1 MKLLKPSEVSQITG
15 LSKTA
20 TYELLHSKGFPL
32 IVLNKNAMR
41 VSETDLYKYLESKK
55 VTR

>member
-1 MKLLKPSEVSQITG
+1 MKLLKPAEVSAITG

-20 TYELLHSKGFPL
+20 TYEMLHSKGFPL

-41 VSETDLYKYLESKK
+41 VNEKDLYEYLEKRK